1 MAESTFTLREVGGI
15 SFYSC
20 SAFEKLPGLYHGFST
35 RNGGVQNRAKHS
47 FNLGYTAWDAVEQV
61 DENRRRFLS
70 ALKLHETQLVTL
82 RQVHSKQ
89 VHIIKEFAGQW
100 NPPDGDGLICRDK
113 NITLAVQT
121 ADCIPI
127 LIADPGKKV
136 FAAVHS
142 GWRGTLKQIALHA
155 IRKIQNTYGS
165 NPGDLL
171 VAVGPGIRS
180 CCYEVGREVADLF
193 EQKYP
198 GVCPAVSIPGRS
210 DKYLLDL
217 PKALRIQFRTSGIHP
232 ENVHNLDLCT
242 CCNTETFFSYRAE
255 GARSGRMMAAIGRT
269 QI

>member
-1 MAESTFTLREVGGI
+1 MAESKFTLREVEGI

-20 SAFEKLPGLYHGFST
+20 RAFEELPGFYHGFST
-35 RNGGVQNRAKHS
+35 RNGGVQNRPKHS
-47 FNLGYTAWDAVEQV
+47 FNLGYTAWDAIEQV

-70 ALKLHETQLVTL
+70 ALKLHETPLVTL
-82 RQVHSKQ
+82 RQVHSKRI
-89 VHIIKEFAGQW
+89 HIIKEFAGQW
-100 NPPDGDGLICRDK
+100 NPPDGDALICRDK
-113 NITLAVQT
+113 HIALAVQT

-127 LIADPGKKV
+127 LIADPGTKV

-142 GWRGTLKQIALHA
+142 GWRGTLKQIASHA

-165 NPGDLL
+165 NPEDLL

-198 GVCPAVSIPGRS
+198 GISVAVSISGRS
-210 DKYLLDL
+210 GKYLLDL
-217 PKALRIQFRTSGIHP
+217 PKALSVQFCASGIHP

-255 GARSGRMMAAIGRT
+255 GVRTGRMMAIIGRT
-269 QI
+269 QM